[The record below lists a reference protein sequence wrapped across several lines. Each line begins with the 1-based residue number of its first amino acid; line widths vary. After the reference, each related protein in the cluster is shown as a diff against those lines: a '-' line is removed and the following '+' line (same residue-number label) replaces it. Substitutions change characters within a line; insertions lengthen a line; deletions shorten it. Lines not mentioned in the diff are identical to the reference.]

1 VDVHVSAGEQQE
13 VARGDLT
20 ALRLALTQE
29 SFEKD
34 ASQKSCA
41 ELRVDVK
48 RLDAEKTQLSHV
60 VHELTQKI
68 SGTYMARGLT
78 WFTSHHRRS
87 QVRTCANSSFVC
99 FDVVGQ

>member
-1 VDVHVSAGEQQE
+1 MDVCVSAGEQQE

-60 VHELTQKI
+60 VHESTHKI
-68 SGTYMARGLT
+68 SGI
-78 WFTSHHRRS
+78 HS
-87 QVRTCANSSFVC
+87 QHGA
-99 FDVVGQ
+99 